1 VRFQYVN
8 GLGHQCFGNGTTVD
22 LSRTGVRFH
31 CDGQVPPSGSA
42 LDLRIEWPI
51 RVQGWC
57 PVDLLISGRL
67 VRTDEDGLMVAVDRY
82 EFRTAKERSFD
93 TPEKPATTCSVT
105 A

>member
-1 VRFQYVN
+1 
-8 GLGHQCFGNGTTVD
+8 
-22 LSRTGVRFH
+22 
-31 CDGQVPPSGSA
+31 
-42 LDLRIEWPI
+42 
-51 RVQGWC
+51 
-57 PVDLLISGRL
+57 